1 MWERLCLWIDM
12 YYLGAFIVS
21 EITGDKKKLKKKKR
35 ERLVG
40 VLITSDNK

>member
-1 MWERLCLWIDM
+1 M

-21 EITGDKKKLKKKKR
+21 EITGDKKKKLKKKRR
-35 ERLVG
+35 ERLFG

>member
-1 MWERLCLWIDM
+1 M

-21 EITGDKKKLKKKKR
+21 EITGDKKKKKR
-35 ERLVG
+35 ERLFG